1 MTHTSQAHIKRVHFV
16 WQMADVNNLDGL
28 AAEVQRL
35 QALLLGTRGA
45 RSIAGQ
51 EWRHEGIPFN

>member
-1 MTHTSQAHIKRVHFV
+1 MKSLHFV
-16 WQMADVNNLDGL
+16 WQMADVKNFTGL

-45 RSIAGQ
+45 RSTGGQ
-51 EWRHEGIPFN
+51 ERRHEGIPLN

>member
-1 MTHTSQAHIKRVHFV
+1 MG
-16 WQMADVNNLDGL
+16 QMANVKNIDGL

-51 EWRHEGIPFN
+51 EWRREGISFN

>member
-1 MTHTSQAHIKRVHFV
+1 MKSLHFV
-16 WQMADVNNLDGL
+16 WQMADVKNLTGL

-51 EWRHEGIPFN
+51 ERRHEGVPFN